1 VVEQIDCAALTFL
14 LSFECDHFSAAAVA
28 AAGIVVAELASEV
41 VEIVAASGSAS
52 EAVEILAA
60 SGSASVDT
68 ALEPVEHFDTM
79 VEPY

>member
-1 VVEQIDCAALTFL
+1 MVEQIDYAALTFL
-14 LSFECDHFSAAAVA
+14 LSFECDHFSAAAV

-52 EAVEILAA
+52 EAVETVAA

-68 ALEPVEHFDTM
+68 ALELVEHFDTM

>member
-1 VVEQIDCAALTFL
+1 MVEQIDCAALTFL
-14 LSFECDHFSAAAVA
+14 LSFECDHFASAAVA
-28 AAGIVVAELASEV
+28 ADIVAAELASEV